1 MCRQAAACAAVRQLD
16 ACTCWLV
23 QVRWQG
29 WDSEGRPL
37 LLIRIAKACNEMS
50 GNTADAVAD
59 AIICQACHCCAFWV
73 ISMCLWALWPLAHPF
88 FSSSLK
94 QHECNGRCR
103 PISS

>member
-1 MCRQAAACAAVRQLD
+1 MQASEGRVQTGRCMRSGATARCMYL
-16 ACTCWLV
+16 LV

-88 FSSSLK
+88 QQS
-94 QHECNGRCR
+94 QAARM
-103 PISS
+103 